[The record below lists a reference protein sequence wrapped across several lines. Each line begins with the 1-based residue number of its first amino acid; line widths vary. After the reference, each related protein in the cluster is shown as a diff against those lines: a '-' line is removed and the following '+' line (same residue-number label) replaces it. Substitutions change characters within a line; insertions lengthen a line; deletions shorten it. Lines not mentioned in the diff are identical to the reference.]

1 MTTYTFTHDGETK
14 TLTVAEIKKWTG
26 MPMVQETLRNN
37 LDWLTENI
45 GNPKFK
51 MLAFTTHG
59 VMMASHYRIM
69 DGQRRS
75 LIAAKKSKIT
85 IAKGVHR
92 RG

>member
-14 TLTVAEIKKWTG
+14 TMTVAEIKKWTG

-59 VMMASHYRIM
+59 VMMASHYREVAGRVTSIAAA
-69 DGQRRS
+69 RRS
-75 LIAAKKSKIT
+75 EFTKNAVR
-85 IAKGVHR
+85 GR

>member
-1 MTTYTFTHDGETK
+1 
-14 TLTVAEIKKWTG
+14 

-37 LDWLTENI
+37 LDWLTQNI